1 MGSTLPE
8 TRSNQ
13 LRLKQQRFAR
23 NWKLLI
29 ITGAILAVGLAI
41 ALPASMA
48 STHRAAASVTVQP
61 DRAKRNISGA
71 GAHTPRT
78 GCHVTY
84 TPTDWPGDL
93 MADVTIENRGTTAIN
108 GWKLTFTFP
117 GDESISS
124 AWNTTF
130 TQTGARVSATNTNY
144 DATIPGGASQSLGF
158 LGTWTSNDTAP
169 TTFTVNGRACS

>member
-1 MGSTLPE
+1 MGSTLLQA
-8 TRSNQ
+8 RSNQ
-13 LRLKQQRFAR
+13 LRLIQRWFAGNR
-23 NWKLLI
+23 KLLI
-29 ITGAILAVGLAI
+29 IAGAILAVGLAI

-48 STHRAAASVTVQP
+48 STHRVMSSVTVQP
-61 DRAKRNISGA
+61 DRAKHKVSEA
-71 GAHTPRT
+71 VAHTPST

-84 TPTDWPGDL
+84 TPTNWPGDFT
-93 MADVTIENRGTTAIN
+93 ANVTIDNRGTTAIN

-130 TQTGARVSATNTNY
+130 TQTGARVLATNTNY
-144 DATIPGGASQSLGF
+144 DVTIPRGASQSLGF

-169 TTFTVNGRACS
+169 TSFSVNGTACS